1 MKNAQSTLKEQLPA
15 LLNDLRLAQQT
26 LRRIADIEPEL
37 YERVRRRFD
46 EQIENRRR
54 EIEDLQEKVQG
65 GSSLHDAWVAL
76 DETQRECR
84 SLFAESL
91 AYVQGALTR
100 QAKLDDGICGLA
112 DALLD
117 EICYHKDFPWRRI
130 TILAESDF
138 YGNTAQIIRL
148 GFPDTNIWN
157 LPLAAH
163 ELGHYIGPLIETENH
178 EGPVR
183 LSSKPFQEMLNA
195 AYGGSNS
202 AAWSYLHEQFADIFA
217 TYTLGPAYPFT
228 CIMSRFNPAFAD
240 PDEVEQ
246 PAPPRHPAPAQRVYL
261 MLGTLRRLD
270 QAADLRSPHP
280 YTAVTDYLEEA
291 WQDLVSEAGGRISLD
306 AASQA
311 ALDKCLGELLPVVDR
326 HLKLMRYDG
335 FVRAKALASELRP
348 AKGPPRVPA
357 EAGIADVLNAAW
369 VCRVDSNGDRDTV
382 RSAADRAEEAC
393 RTIIDRRKA
402 ADAGD

>member
-1 MKNAQSTLKEQLPA
+1 MRNGQSTLQEQLPA
-15 LLNDLRLAQQT
+15 LLNDLSLAQQS
-26 LRRIADIEPEL
+26 LRRIGDIEPEL

-54 EIEDLQEKVQG
+54 DVTDLQEKLQG
-65 GSSLHDAWVAL
+65 GSSPRDAWVAL
-76 DETQRECR
+76 DETQRECQ

-100 QAKLDDGICGLA
+100 QAKLDNGICGLA

-138 YGNTAQIIRL
+138 FGNTAQIIRL
-148 GFPDTNIWN
+148 GFPYSNIWN

-163 ELGHYIGPLIETENH
+163 ELGHYIGPLIETQKH
-178 EGPVR
+178 EGPVQ
-183 LSSKPFQEMLNA
+183 LPSKPFQEMLNA

-217 TYTLGPAYPFT
+217 VYTLGPAYSFT

-240 PDEVEQ
+240 KDELGHPV
-246 PAPPRHPAPAQRVYL
+246 PPRHPPPAQRVSL
-261 MLGTLRRLD
+261 MLGTLRWLD
-270 QAADLRSPHP
+270 QADDLRPRHP
-280 YTAVTDYLEEA
+280 YTAVTDYLEET
-291 WQDLVSEAGGRISLD
+291 WQDLVSEAGGRPLLAS
-306 AASQA
+306 ASQGA
-311 ALDKCLGELLPVVDR
+311 VDKCLDDLLPLVDR

-335 FVRAKALASELRP
+335 FVRAKTLAFELQP
-348 AKGPPRVPA
+348 AKGPPRVPL

-402 ADAGD
+402 ADAGE